1 MGHDLTGI
9 LAGGWARAWDNDL
22 RGAACSAGVVGAG
35 NDLTGLAVGGVGVG
49 AGGSGRGI
57 LVSLV
62 GVGAG
67 EALSGIIAGGVTAFA
82 PDMRGLSV
90 SAANGIAVGG
100 RHLPGGSGRWFEPV
114 NERFTGLSVGLVNYS
129 RDLKGVQLGV
139 LNYAGNNPRWA
150 RLLPLVNAHL

>member
-1 MGHDLTGI
+1 M
-9 LAGGWARAWDNDL
+9 
-22 RGAACSAGVVGAG
+22 GVV
-35 NDLTGLAVGGVGVG
+35 

-57 LVSLV
+57 LLSLV

-67 EALSGIIAGGVTAFA
+67 EGLSGIIAGGVTAFA
-82 PDMRGLSV
+82 PSMRGISV
-90 SAANGIAVGG
+90 SAANGISVGG

-129 RDLKGVQLGV
+129 RQLKGVQIGV

-150 RLLPLVNAHL
+150 RLLPLVNANL